1 MTESITLCPG
11 SAPEV
16 GGSLPGGIAALDDE
30 CAELMGTRRGWV
42 SHRAFLVFVG
52 YIGEEEGEFK

>member
-11 SAPEV
+11 SAPEA
-16 GGSLPGGIAALDDE
+16 GGSLLGGTAALDDE

-42 SHRAFLVFVG
+42 SHRAFLVFMG
-52 YIGEEEGEFK
+52 YIGEE